1 MSDRV
6 LKVEDV
12 DRVGQALLTLT
23 SEACVLSDRQR
34 ILEAALEKAGVI
46 TAAAIDTYEPSDDLK
61 TALRDERPHLIDS
74 ILNTLTPPPQ
84 GGSHR

>member
-23 SEACVLSDRQR
+23 REVWVLRDRQR
-34 ILEAALEKAGVI
+34 ILEAVLEKAGVI
-46 TAAAIDTYEPSDDLK
+46 TATAIDTYEPSEDLK
-61 TALRDERPHLIDS
+61 TALRDERRHLIDS

-84 GGSHR
+84 SASHR